1 MATKK
6 FFTVLLLATGIL
18 SIILSVYSFNS
29 LIGASVSQKV
39 YGGDAYT
46 GIQNAASQTANNVR
60 EMAEMMSFSFGSIL
74 LVGGLTLIFSSC
86 NMLISYAQQS
96 SAENQS
102 NTYNSEPD
110 TTITTINNADTTKFA
125 CPKCG
130 KIVTFG
136 TASCDCGQVF
146 DWTKM

>member
-18 SIILSVYSFNS
+18 SISLSVYSFNS
-29 LIGASVSQKV
+29 LTGTYMNRKE

-46 GIQNAASQTANNVR
+46 GIQNAAAQTANNVN

-86 NMLISYAQQS
+86 NMLISYTQQS
-96 SAENQS
+96 STENQS
-102 NTYNSEPD
+102 NPYNSQSD
-110 TTITTINNADTTKFA
+110 TTITAINNADTTKFV
-125 CPKCG
+125 CSKCG
-130 KIVTFG
+130 KTVAFG
-136 TASCDCGQVF
+136 TSSCDCGQVF
-146 DWTKM
+146 DWGKM